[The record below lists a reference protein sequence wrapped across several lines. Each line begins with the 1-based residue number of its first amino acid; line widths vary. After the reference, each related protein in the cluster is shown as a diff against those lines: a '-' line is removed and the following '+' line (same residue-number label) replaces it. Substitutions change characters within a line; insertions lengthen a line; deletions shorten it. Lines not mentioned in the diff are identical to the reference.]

1 MEIGLYIVVGI
12 VSFLG
17 IAIAIGNFIDKTLIG
32 INENEEEKVIEFVEP
47 KPKKIII
54 KDKDKI
60 VGKVI
65 IDRYGIYLFDI
76 NNERVNQLCSFLET
90 LSEINEIFKE
100 EEIDIKDF
108 YFIRL
113 EFKRHYKE
121 KHQANMTKL
130 RYGIEG

>member
-76 NNERVNQLCSFLET
+76 NNERVNQLYSFLET

>member
-17 IAIAIGNFIDKTLIG
+17 IAIAIGNFIDKTIIG

-65 IDRYGIYLFDI
+65 IDRYGDVI
-76 NNERVNQLCSFLET
+76 
-90 LSEINEIFKE
+90 
-100 EEIDIKDF
+100 
-108 YFIRL
+108 
-113 EFKRHYKE
+113 
-121 KHQANMTKL
+121 
-130 RYGIEG
+130 